1 VIEAFEAHPRAASLA
16 GMDDDRVVVKTLS
29 VVGVKGRPRMP
40 PRSAQPYEVPASL
53 WQRQDMLAAL
63 TARDIGVAF
72 QLVRQYGGLSQTVIG
87 SMTGFSQGKVSAI
100 MNGSQQV
107 TALDVFDRVAD
118 GLRMPDQ
125 ARMALGLAPK
135 VGLIPRQ
142 DVGAGFIPPDVPRT
156 VDLVRGEDE
165 TNVRRRDFVGLA
177 GAAMFSAVVAQP
189 LSDNEQ
195 LGDIDDLA
203 AALAEYPTAAGSLP
217 ELGQLATT
225 VAQAKRSYQAC
236 RYSEVAASLPSL
248 IRGLRIAS
256 ASMEGEARARAHA
269 LSAEAHHVAASILL
283 KQEDK
288 GLAWL
293 AADRSVQAAHASGN
307 PLMIGSSARIIT
319 HALMD
324 GGHHRAATG
333 MASTAAQHLDAALAQ
348 QSPNDLSVY
357 GTLLL
362 RGAVAAAQHG
372 NRHTAAELLDEA
384 EDAGRRLGH
393 DGNHMWTAF
402 GPNNVLCH
410 RVKIALTLG
419 DAGSAIESVRKIDL
433 DALPINERKA
443 TVLLDTSRAF
453 LAWGKHDRAL
463 HILRAAGDIA
473 PEEITRRPA
482 TRRLVRDILTTAP
495 ISVRREAREYAESLG
510 VTA

>member
-1 VIEAFEAHPRAASLA
+1 
-16 GMDDDRVVVKTLS
+16 
-29 VVGVKGRPRMP
+29 
-40 PRSAQPYEVPASL
+40 
-53 WQRQDMLAAL
+53 MLAAL
-63 TARDIGVAF
+63 TVRDIGVVF
-72 QLVRQYGGLSQTVIG
+72 RLVRQYGGLSQTVIG

-107 TALDVFDRVAD
+107 TALEVFERLAD
-118 GLRMPDQ
+118 GLNLPDP

-135 VGLIPRQ
+135 GVFIPRQ
-142 DVGAGFIPPDVPRT
+142 DAVAGFITPNAPRT
-156 VDLVRGEDE
+156 VDLVQRGEDV
-165 TNVRRRDFVGLA
+165 TGVRRRDFVGLA
-177 GAAMFSAVVAQP
+177 GAALFSAVIAQP
-189 LSDNEQ
+189 LTDNEQ
-195 LGDIDDLA
+195 LAGIDDLA
-203 AALAEYPTAAGSLP
+203 AALTEYPIAAGDLP
-217 ELGQLATT
+217 DLGQLATT
-225 VAQAKRSYQAC
+225 VAQAKRTYQAC

-248 IRGLRIAS
+248 IRALRIAS
-256 ASMEGEARARAHA
+256 DSVEGDARIRAHA

-293 AADRSVQAAHASGN
+293 AADRSVQSAHASSN

-324 GGHHRAATG
+324 GGHHRVATD
-333 MASTAAQHLDAALAQ
+333 MASTAAKRLNAALTQ
-348 QSPNDLSVY
+348 PSPNDLSVY

-362 RGAVAAAQHG
+362 RGAVAAAQFG

-384 EDAGRRLGH
+384 EDAGRRLGY

-410 RVKIALTLG
+410 RVSIALVLG
-419 DAGSAIESVRKIDL
+419 DAGTAIKNARRIDL

-463 HILRAAGDIA
+463 HILRAAGEIA
-473 PEEITRRPA
+473 PEEITSRPA
-482 TRRLVRDILTTAP
+482 THRLIHDILTTAP